1 MEYFDMCW
9 WVDAWRPL
17 LTTNH
22 FLSPGPVSVAS
33 SHHFASTQF
42 PCFSVSTLFTGVW
55 WGSHQFSEPHDCDT
69 VIIEDA
75 RVVLNYLAFVRFS
88 LLFISGALQRFCS
101 NQLTTTWLATVEFF
115 AKRFFITI
123 IMVYSAF
130 SLHYIPITKISMI
143 DTWIAMFYVANRI
156 LEND

>member
-1 MEYFDMCW
+1 MCW

-42 PCFSVSTLFTGVW
+42 PCFSVSTLFTGVR
-55 WGSHQFSEPHDCDT
+55 WGSHQFSEPHDCDI
-69 VIIEDA
+69 VSIEDA
-75 RVVLNYLAFVRFS
+75 RVVLIYLVLSAFLSCLS
-88 LLFISGALQRFCS
+88 LEHYRGFV
-101 NQLTTTWLATVEFF
+101 LTSWRLLDCQPVDFF
-115 AKRFFITI
+115 ANRIFITVI
-123 IMVYSAF
+123 LVYSAS

-143 DTWIAMFYVANRI
+143 DTRIAMFYVANRI
-156 LEND
+156 LEMISFGS